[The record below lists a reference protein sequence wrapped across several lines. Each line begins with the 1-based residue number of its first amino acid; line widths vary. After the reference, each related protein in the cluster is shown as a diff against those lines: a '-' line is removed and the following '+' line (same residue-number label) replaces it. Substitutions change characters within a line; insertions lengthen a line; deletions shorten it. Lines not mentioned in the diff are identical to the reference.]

1 MYLGGSMPYLEDRLP
16 KQVKFEIKPVGL
28 KWGVYEPKA
37 GCVFIGTA
45 AEVRQYQDQ
54 RRVKEELKV
63 AERGLNPEV
72 SRYGVI
78 RDLLAG

>member
-45 AEVRQYQDQ
+45 AEVRAYQDQ
-54 RRVKEELKV
+54 RRVKEELKI

-78 RDLLAG
+78 RDLLAD

>member
-1 MYLGGSMPYLEDRLP
+1 MPYIDDKLP
-16 KQVKFEIKPVGL
+16 KQVKFEFRPVGL
-28 KWGVYEPKA
+28 KFGVYEPKA

-45 AEVRQYQDQ
+45 AECREYVSQ
-54 RRVKEELKV
+54 RRSKEELKV

-72 SRYGVI
+72 SRYGAV

>member
-1 MYLGGSMPYLEDRLP
+1 MPYIDDKLP
-16 KQVKFEIKPVGL
+16 KQVKFEFRPVGL
-28 KWGVYEPKA
+28 KFGVYDPKA

-72 SRYGVI
+72 SRYGAI